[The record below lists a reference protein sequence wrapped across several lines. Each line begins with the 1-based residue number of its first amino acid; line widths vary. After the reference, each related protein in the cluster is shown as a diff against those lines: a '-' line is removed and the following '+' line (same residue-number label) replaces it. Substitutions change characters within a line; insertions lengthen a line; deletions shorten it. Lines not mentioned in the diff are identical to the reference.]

1 MNKKL
6 QETINELAEILPY
19 GNLLS
24 CTDSVGFLKSAID
37 EIKEL
42 RNDLVEALT
51 LLEQGRTILSNESII
66 KVQGDFVGQV
76 TFVSWAE
83 KVDALLANSH
93 DKEVAE

>member
-19 GNLLS
+19 GNLLL

-66 KVQGDFVGQV
+66 KVQGDFVIDSLERIV
-76 TFVSWAE
+76 
-83 KVDALLANSH
+83 LP
-93 DKEVAE
+93 